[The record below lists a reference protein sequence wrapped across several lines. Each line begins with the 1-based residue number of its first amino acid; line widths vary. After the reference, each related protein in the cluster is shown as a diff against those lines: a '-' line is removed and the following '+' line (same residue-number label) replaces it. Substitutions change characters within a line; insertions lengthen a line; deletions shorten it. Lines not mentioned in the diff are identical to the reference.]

1 MPPVFD
7 ILRHLYCNFVNFF
20 EVRRFF
26 LTNLFIVLLL
36 NLLVKPFWIFGIDRS
51 VQNAVGSE
59 EYGFYFALFN
69 FTLIL
74 NILLDLGITNYNNR
88 NIAQHN
94 QLLNKHLSNVLSLK
108 IVLFFIYT
116 IIIFTLAFIVK
127 YNERQMY
134 LIIFLV
140 INQFFLSLILYLRS
154 NLSALHLFKTDGFIS
169 VLDRLIMIILCSL
182 MLWTG
187 FFSKP
192 FTIEK
197 FVYAQTFSYIITAV
211 IALWIVLKKAGK
223 IYLHIDWQFFIVFL
237 KQSYP
242 YALLILLMAFYNRI
256 DGVMLER
263 MLDNGKEQAGIY
275 AQSFRIL
282 DAASMIAFLFSG
294 LLLPMFS
301 KMLKEKQDVYPLVHL
316 SYKLIILPVLIFLV
330 IAITYAPKIM
340 NLLYHQSDN
349 YSVNVFR
356 VLIIGLFATSTTY
369 IYGTLLTSN
378 GNLKELNKMAFITM
392 LINIILNI
400 ILIPRFQALG
410 SAFSSVT
417 AQLFSAFFQIY
428 LSLKIFHFKLN
439 KKFLLQLASILLISI
454 SSACLSNLF
463 ISDWLSGSFII
474 IVASGV
480 VIFITKAIDIKMFL
494 SVIRVKS
501 DEE

>member
-1 MPPVFD
+1 M
-7 ILRHLYCNFVNFF
+7 
-20 EVRRFF
+20 RRFF
-26 LTNLFIVLLL
+26 VTNLFIVLLL

-51 VQNAVGSE
+51 VQNTVGSE

-74 NILLDLGITNYNNR
+74 NILLDFGINNYNNR

-108 IVLFFIYT
+108 IVLFLFYT
-116 IIIFTLAFIVK
+116 IIVFTLAIIVR
-127 YNERQMY
+127 YNERQLY
-134 LIIFLV
+134 LLIFLV

-154 NLSALHLFKTDGFIS
+154 NLSALHLFKTDSLVS

-182 MLWTG
+182 MLWSS

-197 FVYAQTFSYIITAV
+197 FVYAQTVSYVIAAV
-211 IALWIVLKKAGK
+211 IALWTVLKKAGK
-223 IYLHIDWQFFIVFL
+223 VFLHIDWQFFIVFL

-301 KMLKEKQDVYPLVHL
+301 KMLKEKQDIYPLVQL
-316 SYKLIILPVLIFLV
+316 SYKLIILPVIIFLI
-330 IAITYAPKIM
+330 IAITYAPQIM
-340 NLLYHQSDN
+340 NLLYHHSDN
-349 YSVNVFR
+349 YSASVFR

-369 IYGTLLTSN
+369 IYGTLLTAN

-392 LINIILNI
+392 VINIGLNLL
-400 ILIPRFQALG
+400 LIPRLQALG
-410 SAFSSVT
+410 SAFSSIT
-417 AQLFSAFFQIY
+417 AQLFAAIFQIF
-428 LSLKIFHFKLN
+428 LAMKIFHFKFN
-439 KKFLLQLASILLISI
+439 KKFLIQLLLIIVITVI
-454 SSACLSNLF
+454 SAYL
-463 ISDWLSGSFII
+463 ISHWVRNWLIGSFII
-474 IVASGV
+474 FTIGGIIVL
-480 VIFITKAIDIKMFL
+480 ITKTIDLKIFW
-494 SVIRVKS
+494 SVFKS
-501 DEE
+501 NKE

>member
-1 MPPVFD
+1 LSNF
-7 ILRHLYCNFVNFF
+7 ILL
-20 EVRRFF
+20 RRFF
-26 LTNLFIVLLL
+26 VTNLFIVLLL

-51 VQNAVGSE
+51 VQNAVGSQ

-108 IVLFFIYT
+108 IVLFIFYS
-116 IIIFTLAFIVK
+116 IIVFALAFIVR
-127 YNERQMY
+127 YNERQLY

-154 NLSALHLFKTDGFIS
+154 NLSALHLFKTDSFVS

-182 MLWTG
+182 MLWTSL
-187 FFSKP
+187 FSKP

-197 FVYAQTFSYIITAV
+197 FVYAQTVSYV
-211 IALWIVLKKAGK
+211 IAAAIVFWIVLKKAGK

-263 MLDNGKEQAGIY
+263 MLDNGQEQAGIY

-301 KMLKEKQDVYPLVHL
+301 KMLKEKKDVYPLVQL
-316 SYKLIILPVLIFLV
+316 SYKLIILPVLVFLV
-330 IAITYAPKIM
+330 IAITYAPQIM
-340 NLLYHQSDN
+340 NLLYHHNDN
-349 YSVNVFR
+349 YSIFVFR

-369 IYGTLLTSN
+369 IYGTLLTAN

-392 LINIILNI
+392 LINIGLNLL
-400 ILIPRFQALG
+400 LIPHFQALG
-410 SAFSSVT
+410 SAFSSIT
-417 AQLFSAFFQIY
+417 AQLFAAFFQIY
-428 LSLKIFHFKLN
+428 LSIKIFHFQIN
-439 KKFLLQLASILLISI
+439 KKFLFQLALLLFIAIIAAIIVSHFIPNWLVGAVIIGIICAIIILLSR
-454 SSACLSNLF
+454 
-463 ISDWLSGSFII
+463 
-474 IVASGV
+474 
-480 VIFITKAIDIKMFL
+480 AIDIKMFL
-494 SVIRVKS
+494 SVIRSKTTKS
-501 DEE
+501 EE